1 MTATA
6 RLSQTNL
13 QPIQHSARFYASN
26 TARIQGIANY
36 LAEGLDRQEGVL
48 LICSVEN
55 RDLVFKAVGRIFSNE
70 DWDKIHYLDADE
82 ALAHVLI
89 DGVISGPAFQKHI
102 HSRVRSLI
110 QKHGRVRVYG
120 DIVDELAADGN
131 DNAVLDL
138 EDEWHRA
145 LERTTFQ
152 LHCGYLME
160 NFRSF
165 KSTALFEKI
174 CRLHTNVDNPPPLP
188 EPEPEVEIEKSRM
201 VALGELSAMVSHE
214 LNNPLTLILFSIA
227 NMRDWA
233 QAQTLD
239 SDRQRS
245 IENHIASVER
255 AAQRMVSINRD
266 VLSFSR
272 GSSEHST
279 SFSLK
284 TAISHNIENLAA
296 RSHEENVELKIKV
309 AEGFDPRVFG
319 NEVGIGQ
326 VILNLASNSMD
337 SIREKKQ
344 KNPNTKFDGLITVEL
359 ERVSESSAR
368 IIVRDNGVGF
378 SKQKQIRMFEAFFTT
393 KPVGFG
399 TGLGLTFSQK
409 TLQQHGGTISCD
421 SVEGES
427 ASFTITLPTHS

>member
-6 RLSQTNL
+6 RLSQANQL
-13 QPIQHSARFYASN
+13 PILHSARFYASN
-26 TARIQGIANY
+26 AARVQGIAHY
-36 LAEGLDRQEGVL
+36 LAEGLDRQEGVM
-48 LICSVEN
+48 LICSIEN

-70 DWDKIHYLDADE
+70 DWDRIHYMDANE
-82 ALAHVLI
+82 ALTNILVE
-89 DGVISGPAFQKHI
+89 GSISGPAFQKHI
-102 HSRVRSLI
+102 YSRIRDLI
-110 QKHGRVRVYG
+110 KKHGRVRVYG
-120 DIVDELAADGN
+120 DIVDELAAEGN
-131 DNAVLDL
+131 DDAVLDL

-174 CRLHTNVDNPPPLP
+174 CRLHTNVENPPPLP
-188 EPEPEVEIEKSRM
+188 EAEPEAQIEKNRM

-214 LNNPLTLILFSIA
+214 LNNPLTLILFSIS

-239 SDRQRS
+239 ADRQRS
-245 IENHIASVER
+245 LENHIASAER

-279 SFSLK
+279 SFSLRM
-284 TAISHNIENLAA
+284 AICHNIEHLAA
-296 RSHEENVELKIKV
+296 RSQDENVDLKIKI

-326 VILNLASNSMD
+326 VILNLASNSLD

-344 KNPNTKFDGLITVEL
+344 KNPEAKLKGVITIEL
-359 ERVSESSAR
+359 ERVNDTTAR

-378 SKQKQIRMFEAFFTT
+378 SKQKQIRMFEAFYTT

-409 TLQQHGGTISCD
+409 TLQQHGGTIACEST
-421 SVEGES
+421 EGES
-427 ASFTITLPTHS
+427 ASFTITLPVHS